1 MFKKELLNY
10 QDKLYFIERK
20 MRESSIKPEFINDL
34 KEYWRCSMVLK
45 QTNRQTNE
53 TYLFFLIEIEDAK
66 VVED

>member
-1 MFKKELLNY
+1 MLKKELLNY

-34 KEYWRCSMVLK
+34 KEYWECSMVLK

>member
-34 KEYWRCSMVLK
+34 KEYWGCSMVLK